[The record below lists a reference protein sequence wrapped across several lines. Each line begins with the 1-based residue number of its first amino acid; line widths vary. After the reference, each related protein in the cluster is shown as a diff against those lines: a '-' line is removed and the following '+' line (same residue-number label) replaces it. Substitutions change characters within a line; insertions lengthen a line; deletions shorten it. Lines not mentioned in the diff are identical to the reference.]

1 MGSTRNRKLSP
12 SGGTTFMGD
21 RGPPISSRTWSVSA
35 FFRDFFD
42 FDEKKLKICDGKIRP
57 TFEILSPGGR
67 AVQTTQNLEEF
78 WKTSWI
84 GVKKELKARYPKHF
98 KPGDPY

>member
-1 MGSTRNRKLSP
+1 M
-12 SGGTTFMGD
+12 
-21 RGPPISSRTWSVSA
+21 VSA
-35 FFRDFFD
+35 FSGTFSTLM
-42 FDEKKLKICDGKIRP
+42 KKLKICDGKIRP

-84 GVKKELKARYPKHF
+84 GVKKS
-98 KPGDPY
+98 

>member
-1 MGSTRNRKLSP
+1 MITTILVSPYYFILNRGVPYSTTSSFLTQISTISP
-12 SGGTTFMGD
+12 SNSDSISFINFIASTIHTTC
-21 RGPPISSRTWSVSA
+21 P
-35 FFRDFFD
+35 
-42 FDEKKLKICDGKIRP
+42 
-57 TFEILSPGGR
+57 FEILSPGGR